1 LQLFWE
7 WAVADTS
14 DRSPDARDQA
24 SATDP
29 ALGEPGLT
37 GYGPNGSGTAG
48 EPTPNSDPS
57 EASTDQPLTIA
68 ETSNLHF
75 ENLSSVIEA
84 PGHLV
89 PLVEAWD
96 SQDLAQRVAA
106 LEATVAAY
114 DPYLPE
120 GLIVKGFEF
129 ADHHHLGVK
138 RKSGEP
144 YIVHPVSVA
153 ATLAGMRLDHQSI
166 ITALLH
172 DTVEDTEAT
181 SEEIAR
187 EFGPEIAELVDG
199 VTKLS
204 QVKVQGAFS
213 KSAENFR
220 KLFLAM
226 SKDIRVLMVKLA
238 DRLDNMRTIQH
249 LRDDKRRRI
258 SLETAEIY
266 APLAER
272 IGLRYIKEELDDIAF
287 QQLNPEAR
295 ANIIA
300 LMGEILERGSEV
312 SESIIAEL
320 MQQLKISGV
329 AAEITGRV
337 KTPYSIWQKMQRKS
351 VNFEQLSDIVAFRVV
366 VESIGD
372 AYHAL
377 GVLHS
382 AYPMVP
388 GRFKDYIS
396 TPKNN
401 GYRSIHTGLIGPF
414 KHKIEVQIRTRDMHL
429 QAERGVAAH
438 WKYKQSS
445 EQGDV
450 DGMQFAFVREL
461 REILDNASS
470 SEEFLE
476 HTKMEMYQ
484 DQVFVFTPKGM
495 LIVLP
500 QGACIVD
507 FAYAVHTAVGNQCI
521 GGKVNGSIRPL
532 SYSLQN
538 GDQVE
543 ILTKKNAEPRPDWEV
558 FAVTGKAKAQIR
570 RFIRSKEKDQHI
582 AMGKMMVHRAF
593 RAEDLDF
600 TEDAIAK
607 ASKALGFH
615 GIDDLYAAVSM
626 GNQTIRPVVET
637 VHPGLRSRA
646 PANVASL
653 APGKARGRVN
663 KEEAVRNDF
672 AVPIRGLVPG
682 LAVHM
687 AKCCHPIPGDPIVG
701 IITTGKGVTV
711 HTRDCDNILNYQDQP
726 ERFLAVSWDIDGKES
741 GQVARLEVIISN
753 EPGSLGTLSTLI
765 GKNAGNI
772 INLKFTQR
780 SHDFFTILLDIEV
793 KDLDQLN
800 NVIASLRAS
809 RYISQVERSRR

>member
-1 LQLFWE
+1 MAE
-7 WAVADTS
+7 VS
-14 DRSPDARDQA
+14 ERSPETGVVPAPQA
-24 SATDP
+24 VSDEGPASGAVGVGSGESMHDP
-29 ALGEPGLT
+29 ARP
-37 GYGPNGSGTAG
+37 
-48 EPTPNSDPS
+48 
-57 EASTDQPLTIA
+57 TIA
-68 ETSNLHF
+68 DTSNLHF

-89 PLVEAWD
+89 PSIEPVEEM
-96 SQDLAQRVAA
+96 DLAHEVMT
-106 LEATVAAY
+106 LEAMVAAY
-114 DPYLPE
+114 DPYLPP
-120 GLIVKGFEF
+120 GLITKGFEF
-129 ADHHHLGVK
+129 AEFHHRGVK

-153 ATLAGMRLDHQSI
+153 TTLAYMRLDHQSI

-172 DTVEDTEAT
+172 DTVEDTIAT
-181 SEEIAR
+181 SEDITKLFGKEIS
-187 EFGPEIAELVDG
+187 ELVDG

-204 QVKVQGAFS
+204 QVKVQGQFS

-226 SKDIRVLMVKLA
+226 SRDIRVLLVKLA

-249 LRDDKRRRI
+249 LREEKRRRI
-258 SLETAEIY
+258 ALETAEIY

-287 QQLNPEAR
+287 EQLNPEAR
-295 ANIIA
+295 ANITT
-300 LMGEILERGSEV
+300 LMGEMLERGSEV

-320 MQQLKISGV
+320 RQKLLASDLR
-329 AAEITGRV
+329 AEITGRV

-351 VNFEQLSDIVAFRVV
+351 INFEQLSDIVAFRVV
-366 VESIGD
+366 VNSIGD

-396 TPKNN
+396 TPKSN

-414 KHKIEVQIRTRDMHL
+414 RHKIEVQIRTEDMHL

-445 EQGDV
+445 DQGDV
-450 DGMQFAFVREL
+450 DGMQYAFVREL

-521 GGKVNGSIRPL
+521 GGKVNGHIRPL
-532 SYSLQN
+532 SYTLQN

-543 ILTKKNAEPRPDWEV
+543 ILTKKSAEPRPDWEA
-558 FAVTGKAKAQIR
+558 FAVTGKAKAQVR
-570 RFIRSKEKDQHI
+570 RFIRSKERDQHV

-600 TEDAIAK
+600 TEEAIAK
-607 ASKALGFH
+607 AAKSLSFH
-615 GIDDLYAAVSM
+615 GLDDLYAAVSM
-626 GNQTIRPVVET
+626 GNQTTRPVVEA
-637 VHPGLRSRA
+637 VHPGLKSKA
-646 PANVASL
+646 AAAAIAASD
-653 APGKARGRVN
+653 KAARTRVN
-663 KEEAVRNDF
+663 KEEAVRHDF

-687 AKCCHPIPGDPIVG
+687 AKCCHPIPGDPILG

-711 HTRDCDNILNYQDQP
+711 HTRDCDNVLNYQDQP
-726 ERFLAVSWDIDGKES
+726 ERFLAVSWDVDGQDQ
-741 GQVARLEVIISN
+741 GHVARLEVIISN

-765 GKNAGNI
+765 GKNHGNI
-772 INLKFTQR
+772 LNLKFTNR
-780 SHDFFTILLDIEV
+780 SHDFFTISLDVEV
-793 KDLDQLN
+793 KDIDQLN
-800 NVIASLRAS
+800 NVIASLNAS
-809 RYISQVERSRR
+809 RYVSHVERKRG